1 MEKNTAT
8 LQSLIG
14 TALPAK
20 STLLSGDGQVDVN
33 WAVTVRAQPP
43 VFPEIYGGELALVS
57 MDILKGYDSQLT
69 LSKVIEILADV
80 GVVAVGASEKDAH
93 DAVEMAKSCGI
104 SLIALPDNTNL
115 TNIERAIN
123 TFILNQSAR
132 LTEKAIEIQRELTR
146 LAAENRDVYSLL
158 QVIARE
164 TSKPAV
170 IHDDAGVLMTQAFF
184 NGSRRG
190 MDGRVLL
197 QQMPYGEFQE
207 WLQTHQANFSGVE
220 PSPIGLTT
228 LLKVE
233 KRTAG
238 YLSLIGY
245 EDNLNEFDRM
255 VLSHGADVCA
265 IVLAKE
271 SAIDTAVEQA
281 RGDWVQMWLSGL
293 ATDEDLLYSRAT
305 QSGFD
310 PESPY
315 IGVVFRI
322 VTENGQAFP
331 VDSLVSIVRDDM
343 NRRQISGA
351 VGQYV
356 DMILVLYPIQELSD
370 IPRLQ
375 QLVEEVRSNLS
386 TRASS
391 GIISAGISRPVD
403 DLVNMR
409 DAYHE
414 AYNAIKMAQEIGDS
428 KTTTYYGDL
437 KLYQLLLALKTHN
450 LEHLQRFYEDTLG
463 ALIEQDA
470 RKQSD
475 LVETLAG
482 FFEAN
487 GNLAKAAEKMNI
499 HRNTLVYRLDQI
511 SNLTNF
517 DLDEADNRLILH
529 LALKIQRVMAT
540 LPQ

>member
-14 TALPAK
+14 SALPTN
-20 STLLSGDGQVDVN
+20 SSLLIGDGQIAVN

-80 GVVAVGASEKDAH
+80 GVVAVGAVEKDAQG
-93 DAVEMAKSCGI
+93 AVQQAKVCDI

-115 TNIERAIN
+115 TNIERAVN
-123 TFILNQSAR
+123 TYILNQSAR

-146 LAAENRDVYSLL
+146 LAAENKDVHSLL

-164 TSKPAV
+164 TTKPAV
-170 IHDDAGVLMTQAFF
+170 IHDDAGVLMTQAFS

-190 MDGRVLL
+190 TDGRALL
-197 QQMPYGEFQE
+197 QQMPYGEFQG
-207 WLQTHQANFSGVE
+207 WLQTQQTNFSGVE
-220 PSPIGLTT
+220 SSPIGLTT

-245 EDNLNEFDRM
+245 ENNLNEFDRM

-271 SAIDTAVEQA
+271 SAIDNAVEQA

-293 ATDEDLLYSRAT
+293 ATDEDLLYSRAL

-310 PESPY
+310 PDSTY
-315 IGVVFRI
+315 VGVVFRI
-322 VTENGQAFP
+322 LTETGQALP

-343 NRRQISGA
+343 NRRQIAGA

-356 DMILVLYPIQELSD
+356 DMIVALYPIQELSD

-375 QLVEEVRSNLS
+375 QIVEEIRSNLGI
-386 TRASS
+386 RASS
-391 GIISAGISRPVD
+391 GVVSAGISRPVS
-403 DLVNMR
+403 DLGNMR
-409 DAYHE
+409 DAYSE
-414 AYNAIKMAQEIGDS
+414 AYNAVKMAQEIGES
-428 KTTTYYGDL
+428 RATTYYGDL

-450 LEHLQRFYEDTLG
+450 LGHLQRFYEDTLG
-463 ALIEQDA
+463 TLLEQDA

-475 LVETLAG
+475 LVETLSG

-487 GNLAKAAEKMNI
+487 GNLAKAAESLNI

-529 LALKIQRVMAT
+529 LALKIQRVLAT